1 MMNFKSFWIILLPFL
16 LLVNCSENKI
26 IAFQNVNLVPMTEEK
41 IVENQTVLIRG
52 NKIIQ
57 IGPSNNTEAPRNS
70 KIINGEGTFLM
81 PGLTDMH
88 MHTRDDWLS
97 PVWPVSPLNLYL
109 ANGVTTIR
117 CFGPLGSSPNYILHW
132 RDEIN
137 NGNLIGP
144 TIYTCGS
151 VLYGPVK
158 DPEGMVQEQKNR
170 DFDFIKIY
178 SFVSQDE
185 FHKAVHK
192 AKSVGI
198 YTAGHIPF
206 SVGLDGVLSEG
217 MDEIAHIEELDFEFL
232 DFDGTKKV
240 NRIELFRYIID
251 TAIQQHKKLIGLD
264 IEGLEERYGKTIS
277 ATIDKLRTVNIP
289 ICTTLVVGEGIVKKL
304 HETEAFLKR
313 SENKYLPEGY
323 MDTFRQGK
331 EKHQV
336 IFKGFEDFAIFKY
349 TLERLLLIKLKKAGI
364 TLLLSTDAGTGGMG
378 IVPGFSIHDELQIL
392 TENGFTSYEAIATGT
407 VNAARTIE
415 NMTGVGD
422 FGTVEVGN
430 RADLILVNENPLEDV
445 RNIRDLRG
453 VMVGGRWYDKTELQ
467 KMINITD

>member
-1 MMNFKSFWIILLPFL
+1 
-16 LLVNCSENKI
+16 
-26 IAFQNVNLVPMTEEK
+26 MTEEK

-70 KIINGEGTFLM
+70 KIINGEGAFLM

-117 CFGPLGSSPNYILHW
+117 CFGPLGSSPKYILHW
-132 RDEIN
+132 RDEII

-144 TIYTCGS
+144 IIYTCGS
-151 VLYGPVK
+151 ILYGPVK

-170 DFDFIKIY
+170 GFDFIKIY

-185 FHKAVHK
+185 FRKAVHK
-192 AKSVGI
+192 AKRVGI

-264 IEGLEERYGKTIS
+264 IEDIEERYGKTIS

-289 ICTTLVVGEGIVKKL
+289 ISTTLVAGEIIVKKL

-313 SENKYLPEGY
+313 TENKYLPEGY
-323 MDTFRQGK
+323 MDVFRQGK

-336 IFKGFEDFAIFKY
+336 IFKGFEDFTIFKY

-378 IVPGFSIHDELQIL
+378 IVPGFSIHDELHIL

-415 NMTGVGD
+415 KMTGEGD

-430 RADLILVNENPLEDV
+430 RADLILVNRNPLEDV

-453 VMVGGRWYDKTELQ
+453 VMAAGRWFEKSELQ
-467 KMINITD
+467 KMITVPEW

>member
-1 MMNFKSFWIILLPFL
+1 
-16 LLVNCSENKI
+16 
-26 IAFQNVNLVPMTEEK
+26 MTEEK
-41 IVENQTVLIRG
+41 IVKNQTVMIRG
-52 NKIIQ
+52 KKIIQ
-57 IGPSNNTEAPRNS
+57 IGPSNNIEAPRNS
-70 KIINGEGTFLM
+70 KIINGEGAFLM

-88 MHTRDDWLS
+88 MHARDDWLS

-137 NGNLIGP
+137 NGKLSGP

-151 VLYGPVK
+151 IFYGPVK
-158 DPEGMVQEQKNR
+158 DPEGMVQKQKNR
-170 DFDFIKIY
+170 GFDFIKIY

-185 FHKAVHK
+185 FHKAIQK
-192 AKSVGI
+192 AKRVGI

-251 TAIQQHKKLIGLD
+251 TAIQQHKKLIGLE
-264 IEGLEERYGKTIS
+264 IEDLEERYGKTIS
-277 ATIDKLRTVNIP
+277 ATINKLRTENIP

-304 HETEAFLKR
+304 HETETFLKR

-392 TENGFTSYEAIATGT
+392 TENGFTPYEAIATGT

-415 NMTGVGD
+415 NMIGKGD
-422 FGTVEVGN
+422 FGTIEVGN
-430 RADLILVNENPLEDV
+430 RADLILVNRNPLEDV
-445 RNIRDLRG
+445 RNIRDLLG
-453 VMVGGRWYDKTELQ
+453 VMVAGRWYEKTELQ
-467 KMINITD
+467 KMINMPD

>member
-1 MMNFKSFWIILLPFL
+1 SGGMN
-16 LLVNCSENKI
+16 
-26 IAFQNVNLVPMTEEK
+26 
-41 IVENQTVLIRG
+41 
-52 NKIIQ
+52 
-57 IGPSNNTEAPRNS
+57 
-70 KIINGEGTFLM
+70 
-81 PGLTDMH
+81 
-88 MHTRDDWLS
+88 
-97 PVWPVSPLNLYL
+97 
-109 ANGVTTIR
+109 
-117 CFGPLGSSPNYILHW
+117 
-132 RDEIN
+132 
-137 NGNLIGP
+137 
-144 TIYTCGS
+144 
-151 VLYGPVK
+151 
-158 DPEGMVQEQKNR
+158 
-170 DFDFIKIY
+170 
-178 SFVSQDE
+178 
-185 FHKAVHK
+185 
-192 AKSVGI
+192 
-198 YTAGHIPF
+198 
-206 SVGLDGVLSEG
+206 
-217 MDEIAHIEELDFEFL
+217 EIAHIEELDFEFL

-264 IEGLEERYGKTIS
+264 VEDLEERYGKTIS

-304 HETEAFLKR
+304 HETEAFLNR

-378 IVPGFSIHDELQIL
+378 IVPGFSIHDELHIL

-415 NMTGVGD
+415 KMTGEGD

-430 RADLILVNENPLEDV
+430 RADLILVNGNPLEDV
-445 RNIRDLRG
+445 RNIRDLCG
-453 VMVGGRWYDKTELQ
+453 VMVAGRWYEKTELQ
-467 KMINITD
+467 KMINIQD

>member
-1 MMNFKSFWIILLPFL
+1 MHFKSFWIILLLFL

-26 IAFQNVNLVPMTEEK
+26 IAFQNVNLVPMTYEK
-41 IVENQTVLIRG
+41 IVKNQTVLIRG
-52 NKIIQ
+52 KKIIQ
-57 IGPSNNTEAPRNS
+57 IGPSNNIEAPRNS
-70 KIINGEGTFLM
+70 KIINGEGAFLM

-137 NGNLIGP
+137 NGKLSGP

-151 VLYGPVK
+151 ILYGPVK

-170 DFDFIKIY
+170 GFDFIKIY

-185 FHKAVHK
+185 FHKAIQK
-192 AKSVGI
+192 AKHVGI
-198 YTAGHIPF
+198 HTAGHIPF

-217 MDEIAHIEELDFEFL
+217 MDEIAHIEELGFEFF

-240 NRIELFRYIID
+240 DRIELFRYIIG

-264 IEGLEERYGKTIS
+264 IEDLEERYGKTIS
-277 ATIDKLRTVNIP
+277 TTIDKLRTVNIP

-313 SENKYLPEGY
+313 SENKYFPEGY
-323 MDTFRQGK
+323 MDAFHKGK

-415 NMTGVGD
+415 KMCGEGD

-430 RADLILVNENPLEDV
+430 RADLILVNRNPLEDV

-453 VMVGGRWYDKTELQ
+453 VMVAGRWYEKTELQ
-467 KMINITD
+467 KMINIPN

>member
-1 MMNFKSFWIILLPFL
+1 MNFKSFWIILLL

-26 IAFQNVNLVPMTEEK
+26 IAFKNVNLVPMTEEK
-41 IVENQTVLIRG
+41 IVKNQTVLIRG
-52 NKIIQ
+52 KKIIQ
-57 IGPSNNTEAPRNS
+57 IGPSNNIEAPRNS
-70 KIINGEGTFLM
+70 KIINGEGAFLM

-117 CFGPLGSSPNYILHW
+117 CFGPSGSSPNYILHW

-137 NGNLIGP
+137 NGKLSGP

-151 VLYGPVK
+151 ILYGPVK
-158 DPEGMVQEQKNR
+158 DPEGMVQDQKNR

-185 FHKAVHK
+185 FHKAIQK
-192 AKSVGI
+192 AKRVGI

-240 NRIELFRYIID
+240 DRIELFRYIID

-277 ATIDKLRTVNIP
+277 VTIDELRNANIP

-304 HETEAFLKR
+304 HETETFLKR
-313 SENKYLPEGY
+313 SENKYFPEGY
-323 MDTFRQGK
+323 MDAFRQGK

-349 TLERLLLIKLKKAGI
+349 TLERLLLVKLKKAGI
-364 TLLLSTDAGTGGMG
+364 RLLLSTDAGTGGMG

-415 NMTGVGD
+415 KMTGEGD

-430 RADLILVNENPLEDV
+430 RADLILVNRNPLEDV

-453 VMVGGRWYDKTELQ
+453 VMVAGRWYEKTELQ
-467 KMINITD
+467 KMINIPD

>member
-1 MMNFKSFWIILLPFL
+1 MNFKSFWIIPLLFL
-16 LLVNCSENKI
+16 ILVNCSENKI

-41 IVENQTVLIRG
+41 IVKNQTVLIRG
-52 NKIIQ
+52 KKIIQ
-57 IGPSNNTEAPRNS
+57 IGPSNNIEAPRNS
-70 KIINGEGTFLM
+70 KIINGEGAFLM

-88 MHTRDDWLS
+88 MHARDDWLS

-137 NGNLIGP
+137 NGNLSGP

-151 VLYGPVK
+151 IFYGPVK
-158 DPEGMVQEQKNR
+158 DPEGMVQKQKNR
-170 DFDFIKIY
+170 GFNFIKIY

-185 FHKAVHK
+185 FHKAIQK
-192 AKSVGI
+192 AKRVGI

-251 TAIQQHKKLIGLD
+251 TAIQQHKKLIGLE
-264 IEGLEERYGKTIS
+264 IEDLEERYGKTIS
-277 ATIDKLRTVNIP
+277 ATINKLRTENIP

-304 HETEAFLKR
+304 HETETFLKR

-392 TENGFTSYEAIATGT
+392 TENGFTPYEAIATGT

-415 NMTGVGD
+415 NMIGEGD
-422 FGTVEVGN
+422 FGTIEVGN
-430 RADLILVNENPLEDV
+430 RADLILVNRNPLEDV
-445 RNIRDLRG
+445 RNIRDFLG
-453 VMVGGRWYDKTELQ
+453 VMVAGRWYEKTELQ
-467 KMINITD
+467 KMINMPD

>member
-1 MMNFKSFWIILLPFL
+1 
-16 LLVNCSENKI
+16 
-26 IAFQNVNLVPMTEEK
+26 MTEEK
-41 IVENQTVLIRG
+41 IVKNQTVLIRG
-52 NKIIQ
+52 KKIIQ
-57 IGPSNNTEAPRNS
+57 IGPSNNIEAPRNS
-70 KIINGEGTFLM
+70 KIINGEGAFLM

-88 MHTRDDWLS
+88 MHARDDWLS

-137 NGNLIGP
+137 NGNLSGP

-151 VLYGPVK
+151 IFYGPVK
-158 DPEGMVQEQKNR
+158 DPEGMVQKQKNR
-170 DFDFIKIY
+170 GFDFIKIY

-185 FHKAVHK
+185 FHKAIQK
-192 AKSVGI
+192 AKRVGI

-251 TAIQQHKKLIGLD
+251 TAIQQHKKLIGLE
-264 IEGLEERYGKTIS
+264 IEDLDKRYGKTIS
-277 ATIDKLRTVNIP
+277 ATINKLRTENIP

-304 HETEAFLKR
+304 HETETFLKR

-349 TLERLLLIKLKKAGI
+349 TLERLLLIKLKKAGL

-392 TENGFTSYEAIATGT
+392 TENGFTPYEAIATGT

-415 NMTGVGD
+415 NMIGEGD
-422 FGTVEVGN
+422 FGTIEVGN
-430 RADLILVNENPLEDV
+430 RADLILVNRNPLEDV
-445 RNIRDLRG
+445 RNIRDLLG
-453 VMVGGRWYDKTELQ
+453 VMVAGRWYEKTELQ
-467 KMINITD
+467 KMINMPD

>member
-1 MMNFKSFWIILLPFL
+1 
-16 LLVNCSENKI
+16 
-26 IAFQNVNLVPMTEEK
+26 MTEDK
-41 IVENQTVLIRG
+41 IVKNQTVLIRG
-52 NKIIQ
+52 KKIIQ
-57 IGPSNNTEAPRNS
+57 IGPSNNIKAPRNS
-70 KIINGEGTFLM
+70 KIINGEGAFLM

-97 PVWPVSPLNLYL
+97 SVWPVSPLNLYL

-117 CFGPLGSSPNYILHW
+117 CFGPSGSSPNYILHW

-137 NGNLIGP
+137 NGNLNGP

-151 VLYGPVK
+151 ILYGPIK
-158 DPEGMVQEQKNR
+158 DPEGIVQEQKNR
-170 DFDFIKIY
+170 GFDFIKIY

-192 AKSVGI
+192 AKRVGI

-251 TAIQQHKKLIGLD
+251 TAIQQHKKLISLD
-264 IEGLEERYGKTIS
+264 IEDLEERYGKTIS
-277 ATIDKLRTVNIP
+277 VTIDKLRTVNIP

-323 MDTFRQGK
+323 MDAFRQGK

-349 TLERLLLIKLKKAGI
+349 TFERLLLIKLKKAGI

-392 TENGFTSYEAIATGT
+392 TENGFSPYEAIATGT

-415 NMTGVGD
+415 KMTGEGD
-422 FGTVEVGN
+422 FGTVELGN
-430 RADLILVNENPLEDV
+430 RADLILLNRNPLEDV

-453 VMVGGRWYDKTELQ
+453 VMVAGRWYEKTELQ
-467 KMINITD
+467 KLINMPD